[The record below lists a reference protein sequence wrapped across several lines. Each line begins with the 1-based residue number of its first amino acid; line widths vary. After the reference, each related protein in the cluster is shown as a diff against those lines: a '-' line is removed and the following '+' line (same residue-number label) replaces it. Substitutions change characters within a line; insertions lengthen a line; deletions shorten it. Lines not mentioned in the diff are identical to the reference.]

1 MKVSLRKS
9 INAFC
14 KGCIYDKHA
23 EGAWRE
29 QVTRC
34 TSCTCP
40 LYPVRPVSKAGE
52 KAAKSHKAEEITV

>member
-1 MKVSLRKS
+1 MSVSLRKS
-9 INAFC
+9 INEFC

-34 TSCTCP
+34 TSYKCA
-40 LYPVRPVSKAGE
+40 LYPVRPVSKAGQ
-52 KAAKSHKAEEITV
+52 KAANTTSLEEIAV